1 MTTTKPLR
9 ILVIDDSP
17 AFRRQVAG
25 ALEASG
31 LSVAEASEGYEALWR
46 VRAEGV
52 FDLILADIHM
62 PNLDGLVFIREVR
75 KLPEYTQV
83 PIFVLTSDGSR
94 ERREEGRSAGA
105 TAWLLK
111 PPDLPAL
118 VNTVHAALLQLIKAK
133 DPNVAARPSLT
144 PVAGPSSSRNAP
156 LSSRTPGARG
166 AGPSSLA
173 PPRRPSV
180 ADVLSQNN
188 PPLRRPRGS

>member
-1 MTTTKPLR
+1 MTTKPLR
-9 ILVIDDSP
+9 VLVIDDSP
-17 AFRRQVAG
+17 PFRRQVAA

-75 KLPEYTQV
+75 KLPEYAQV

-105 TAWLLK
+105 SAWLLK

-133 DPNVAARPSLT
+133 DPDVAARPSLT
-144 PVAGPSSSRNAP
+144 PIAGPSSTRNTP
-156 LSSRTPGARG
+156 LSSRAPSLHGVR
-166 AGPSSLA
+166 PSSLA
-173 PPRRPSV
+173 PARRPSV
-180 ADVLSQNN
+180 SDLFTDS
-188 PPLRRPRGS
+188 PPPPSRRPKG

>member
-1 MTTTKPLR
+1 MTSSKPLR

-17 AFRRQVAG
+17 PFRRQVCG

-31 LSVAEASEGYEALWR
+31 LEVVEASEGYEALWR

-62 PNLDGLVFIREVR
+62 PNLDGIVFIREVR
-75 KLPEYTQV
+75 KLPEYKDV

-94 ERREEGRSAGA
+94 DRREEGRAAGA
-105 TAWLLK
+105 SAWLLK

-118 VNTVHAALLQLIKAK
+118 VHTVHAALLQLIKAR

-144 PVAGPSSSRNAP
+144 PVAASEAEGGVKGSRGQ
-156 LSSRTPGARG
+156 GA
-166 AGPSSLA
+166 
-173 PPRRPSV
+173 
-180 ADVLSQNN
+180 
-188 PPLRRPRGS
+188 